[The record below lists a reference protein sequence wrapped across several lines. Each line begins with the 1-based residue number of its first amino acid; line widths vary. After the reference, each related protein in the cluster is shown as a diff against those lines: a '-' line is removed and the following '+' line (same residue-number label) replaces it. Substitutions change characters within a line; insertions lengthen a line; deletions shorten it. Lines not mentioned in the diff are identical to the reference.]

1 LPDAV
6 YKKFEEVIGNV
17 PTVGTPSWENLSV
30 ITFRLDKNVED
41 GSHRS
46 LELVRQVHYPLGDIA
61 AAFIANLSE
70 AAPLQLDQNL
80 RNILG

>member
-1 LPDAV
+1 
-6 YKKFEEVIGNV
+6 
-17 PTVGTPSWENLSV
+17 V